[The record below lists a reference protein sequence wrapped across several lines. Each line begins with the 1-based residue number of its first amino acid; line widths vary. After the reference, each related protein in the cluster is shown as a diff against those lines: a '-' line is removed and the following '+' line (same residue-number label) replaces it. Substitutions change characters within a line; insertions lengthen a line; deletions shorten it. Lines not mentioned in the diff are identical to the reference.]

1 MADNQET
8 AHYTWPELARF
19 FNFSL
24 SKAKSLRPELLAAGA
39 IFYTKI
45 GCPGKQVIGFFPS
58 IIKAWVIQKSVK
70 GERV

>member
-1 MADNQET
+1 MTDNQET
-8 AHYTWPELARF
+8 AQYTWARLAKF

-24 SKAKSLRPELLAAGA
+24 SKAKGLRVELEAAGA
-39 IFYTKI
+39 IFHTKI

-58 IIKAWVIQKSVK
+58 IIKAWVIQKSAK